1 MTKPRPYMPSNG
13 TEGDWFESQWCA
25 DCHHDDYDNDVYC
38 ALLSKAHCG
47 DQPDEWI
54 YRDDKP
60 TCTAFRDASKPMP
73 IPRCP
78 DTLEMFPE

>member
-1 MTKPRPYMPSNG
+1 MRDGKPYMPSNG
-13 TEGDWFESQWCA
+13 TEGEWFESQWCA
-25 DCHHDDYDNDVYC
+25 DCHHDEDCSIAIAAY
-38 ALLSKAHCG
+38 CG

-73 IPRCP
+73 MPRCP